1 MSIYSISARCHKE
14 KNGKNLY
21 PSYKKT
27 QSKDLGQVVRNSK
40 FWYSC
45 MFSKQTQFHS
55 VLGYACYDK
64 ENISYM
70 FPIVNKTHFLPT
82 YNHSPAWTKID
93 LHRSDPHTNNIYK
106 KNLKTCRTSIIPAT
120 SLLNASK
127 YR

>member
-1 MSIYSISARCHKE
+1 MGFTASTKRSCSPCLYIVFRLDATKKKMERTSILRT
-14 KNGKNLY
+14 
-21 PSYKKT
+21 KKP

-70 FPIVNKTHFLPT
+70 FPVVNKTHFLPT

-93 LHRSDPHTNNIYK
+93 LHQSDPHTNNIYK
-106 KNLKTCRTSIIPAT
+106 KI
-120 SLLNASK
+120 
-127 YR
+127 

>member
-1 MSIYSISARCHKE
+1 MPQRKKWKE
-14 KNGKNLY
+14 PLSFVQKNPKI
-21 PSYKKT
+21 
-27 QSKDLGQVVRNSK
+27 SKDLGQVVRNSK

-64 ENISYM
+64 ENISYK
-70 FPIVNKTHFLPT
+70 FPVVNKTHFLPT

-106 KNLKTCRTSIIPAT
+106 KI
-120 SLLNASK
+120 
-127 YR
+127 